1 MRSTLLERF
10 RKDDAPGE
18 PNPAAGEPAAHDEL
32 GDPNWPTQVHAR
44 SVRLR
49 PLTALLAVVL
59 VAVGGIWGGAEL
71 QKRHGSS
78 ASATGNGGLAALAA
92 RFGRGGT
99 GTGTGGTGRGGFGG
113 GGAAA
118 GGATSGTVT
127 EVTKKLLYLTS
138 STGALV
144 KIQLT
149 SATTFTRTAKSP
161 AGGLAVGDT
170 AIVIG
175 AKNAAGTVVATS
187 VIATQKGVTATR
199 GGFGGG
205 FGGGGGAT
213 GGTTPAG

>member
-18 PNPAAGEPAAHDEL
+18 PAAAAAGGPTAHDEL
-32 GDPNWPTQVHAR
+32 GDPTWPAQTHAR

-71 QKRHGSS
+71 QKRHG
-78 ASATGNGGLAALAA
+78 TGGSGTSGSLAATLAS

-99 GTGTGGTGRGGFGG
+99 GGTGGFGG
-113 GGAAA
+113 FGGRGTGATGGAAA

-127 EVTKKLLYLTS
+127 EVTPKLLYLTS

-144 KIQLT
+144 KISLT
-149 SATTFTRTAKSP
+149 KTTTYTRTSNTPK
-161 AGGLAVGDT
+161 GGLQLGDT

-175 AKNAAGTVVATS
+175 AKNAAGVVVATS

-199 GGFGGG
+199 GGFGG
-205 FGGGGGAT
+205 FGGAGAGAT
-213 GGTTPAG
+213 AGG